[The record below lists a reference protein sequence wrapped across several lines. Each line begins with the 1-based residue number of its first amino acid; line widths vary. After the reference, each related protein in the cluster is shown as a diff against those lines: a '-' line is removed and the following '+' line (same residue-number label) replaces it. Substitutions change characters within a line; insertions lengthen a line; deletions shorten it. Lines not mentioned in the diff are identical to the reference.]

1 MDMVISYND
10 KPRWFI
16 KFFTKKDMKK
26 KLICT
31 ILLVSFNILSTE
43 EKTVSDLTVEELTQI
58 VREIIQESLEKCL
71 VSGSMEGRAKVN
83 LAVVGSVE
91 AKMVCDFEE
100 KLD

>member
-1 MDMVISYND
+1 
-10 KPRWFI
+10 
-16 KFFTKKDMKK
+16 MKK
-26 KLICT
+26 KLICA

-58 VREIIQESLEKCL
+58 VREIIQESLEKL
-71 VSGSMEGRAKVN
+71 SLIHISEGRAKVN

>member
-1 MDMVISYND
+1 
-10 KPRWFI
+10 
-16 KFFTKKDMKK
+16 MKK
-26 KLICT
+26 KLICA
-31 ILLVSFNILSTE
+31 IFLVSINILTTE
-43 EKTVSDLTVEELTQI
+43 EKTIGDLTVEELTQI
-58 VREIIQESLEKCL
+58 VRAIVQESLEKCL